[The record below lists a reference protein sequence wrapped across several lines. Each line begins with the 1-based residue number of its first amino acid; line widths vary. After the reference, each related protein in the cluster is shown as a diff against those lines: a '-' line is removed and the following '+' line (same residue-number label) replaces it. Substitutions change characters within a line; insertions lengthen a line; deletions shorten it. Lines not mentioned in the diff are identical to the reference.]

1 MKSILRIILAL
12 ICFPIGTQIKAQSI
26 KRIKDPHIVGQEKR
40 QVFQEWGDW
49 RPKAK
54 YFLGVQTN
62 LHYATVWGWLAP
74 DRNQRYRNGADI
86 RPLAPAGLQNQR
98 YASTVQQERKSLEV
112 LEEVKGVYDDA
123 LADQLHY
130 SSLTVPADPLY
141 VLYYQSMLRDLQE
154 FNTNS
159 PNGAQWGFTNA
170 QAFERFQ
177 RLGML
182 GQVKRKIDV
191 LQNTL
196 QLAKTMEIPRGK
208 RIMMFHEC
216 LIEWR
221 KQKNYIT
228 YLDRQGINRI
238 KAEERLEKLKTAK
251 RNGQHSQARKDA
263 EIFVDVYLRNPY

>member
-1 MKSILRIILAL
+1 MKPILKITLAL
-12 ICFPIGTQIKAQSI
+12 IFVTVGTQIKAQSI

-62 LHYATVWGWLAP
+62 IHYATVWGWLAP
-74 DRNQRYRNGADI
+74 NRNQRYRNGADI
-86 RPLAPAGLQNQR
+86 RPLSPAGLQNQR
-98 YASTVQQERKSLEV
+98 YASTLQQEQKSLEV

-159 PNGAQWGFTNA
+159 PIAAQWGFTND
-170 QAFERFQ
+170 QAFERFE

-196 QLAKTMEIPRGK
+196 HLAKTMEIPRGK

-221 KQKNYIT
+221 KQKSYMA
-228 YLDRQGINRI
+228 YLNRQGINRL
-238 KAEERLEKLKTAK
+238 KAEERLAKLKTAK
-251 RNGQHSQARKDA
+251 QTGQHSQTRSDA
-263 EIFVDVYLRNPY
+263 ERFVDVYLQHAY